1 MTITLLQLDGS
12 GLEQHLESLISLL
25 VESVA
30 QGASISFI
38 NPFNQQDAR
47 RFWIENVKPDIE
59 SGERVL
65 FAALLDGNLLGTV
78 QLITHMPP
86 NQPHRCE
93 VAKMIVHPEARRCGM
108 GRAMMQHIMEYAREQ
123 GKTLM
128 TLDTRTGDAGEA
140 LYRSVGFEVAG
151 MTPGFAL
158 DTDGKHTHSTT
169 WMYCTL

>member
-1 MTITLLQLDGS
+1 MTIALLRLDGS
-12 GLEQHLESLISLL
+12 GLEQHLEPLTSLL

-38 NPFNQQDAR
+38 SPFSQQDAWQ
-47 RFWIENVKPDIE
+47 FWLENVKPDVE
-59 SGERVL
+59 SGGRAL

-78 QLITHMPP
+78 QLITRMPP

-93 VAKMIVHPEARRCGM
+93 VAKMIVHPGARRCGL
-108 GRAMMQHIMEYAREQ
+108 GRAMMHHIMQYAREQ

-128 TLDTRTGDAGEA
+128 TLDTRTGAAGEA
-140 LYRSVGFEVAG
+140 LYRSVGFKVAG

-158 DTDGKHTHSTT
+158 DTDGKSTHSTT

>member
-1 MTITLLQLDGS
+1 MTITLLQLDCS
-12 GLEQHLESLISLL
+12 GLELHLEPLTSLL

-38 NPFNQQDAR
+38 QPFNQIDAQQ
-47 RFWIENVKPDIE
+47 FWLESVKPAVGC
-59 SGERVL
+59 GERAL
-65 FAALLDGNLLGTV
+65 FAACLGNKLLGTV
-78 QLITHMPP
+78 QLITNMPP

-93 VAKMIVHPEARRCGM
+93 VAKMIVHPEARRCGL
-108 GRAMMQHIMEYAREQ
+108 GHAMMRHIMQYAREQ

-128 TLDTRTGDAGEA
+128 TLDTRTGDAGEK

-169 WMYCTL
+169 WMYCVL